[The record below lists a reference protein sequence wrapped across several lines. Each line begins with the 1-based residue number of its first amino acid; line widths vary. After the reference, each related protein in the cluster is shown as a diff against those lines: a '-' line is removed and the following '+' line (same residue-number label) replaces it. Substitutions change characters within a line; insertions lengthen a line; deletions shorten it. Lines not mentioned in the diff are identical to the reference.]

1 MKKHFHRIFF
11 LIIASVMITL
21 SLSAQ
26 QIPERMKNPPAP
38 AQQVPEKEKNP
49 PVRVKQVPN
58 RIKEPQPTVQ
68 QVPETLT
75 TVQLPE
81 AIINPPPSTPPSSGA
96 KVIVPLSRLEF
107 ILSVI
112 VLVFGLI
119 MVIFEG
125 WLIRHKKINPGDTI
139 KFITITI
146 IITATLFLITA
157 GYSNDQIAPA
167 VGLLGTIAGYLLGKT
182 QTSAEKHEQTKSEE
196 G

>member
-1 MKKHFHRIFF
+1 MKRNFRQIFF
-11 LIIASVMITL
+11 LVIASVMISL

-26 QIPERMKNPPAP
+26 QIPEREKTPPKP
-38 AQQVPEKEKNP
+38 
-49 PVRVKQVPN
+49 VKQVPQ
-58 RIKEPQPTVQ
+58 RIAEPQPATD
-68 QVPETLT
+68 QVPAAITNA
-75 TVQLPE
+75 QPSGQQGQE
-81 AIINPPPSTPPSSGA
+81 AIINPPPATPPSSGE
-96 KVIVPLSRLEF
+96 KVAVPLSRFEF
-107 ILSVI
+107 VLSVI

-125 WLIRHKKINPGDTI
+125 WLIRRKKINPGDTI

-196 G
+196 D